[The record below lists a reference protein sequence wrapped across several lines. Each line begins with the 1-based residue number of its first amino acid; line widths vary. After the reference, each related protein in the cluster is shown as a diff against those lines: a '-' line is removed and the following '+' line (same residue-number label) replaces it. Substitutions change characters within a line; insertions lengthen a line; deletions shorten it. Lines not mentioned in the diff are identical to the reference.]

1 MLWKIRSATSEDIS
15 FIYATWLP
23 SYFVD
28 TSYYKTVRNRI
39 YYTNYREVI
48 DNILLN
54 ARIDV
59 ACKEDEP
66 NVIFGYMVSEPEIAH
81 YIFIKEPFRGFK
93 IARALYSNRFGKD
106 DLVIITHQTKHLR
119 PLIEH
124 KENIVFN
131 PFKLYK
137 GM

>member
-1 MLWKIRSATSEDIS
+1 MHWKIRPATPDDIS

-23 SYFVD
+23 SYYVD
-28 TSYYKTVRNRI
+28 TSYFKTIRNRI

-48 DNILLN
+48 DTILLS

-59 ACKEDEP
+59 ACKPDED
-66 NVIFGYMVSEPEIAH
+66 NVIFGYMVSEPETAH
-81 YIFIKEPFRGFK
+81 YVFIKEPFRGFK
-93 IARALYSNRFGKD
+93 IARALYSNRFKPD
-106 DLVIITHQTKHLR
+106 EIVVITHQTKHLR
-119 PLIEH
+119 PLIEN
-124 KENIVFN
+124 KDNIVFN